1 MTLWPIFL
9 WRKKAKTYLNKH
21 YYQLHSHLQ
30 VLQYTTWCTLP
41 KKYENKRKLM
51 FITVCKQVN
60 AMLSWCHPFRKSIL
74 WITYKNQEK
83 RGFYLLCFFILS
95 QEMFWLGTI
104 LQTNEKY
111 RKLLEWISLS
121 QLHFLQIKE
130 HLLIQPYKVL
140 LDMKITFG
148 EPLQKSS

>member
-9 WRKKAKTYLNKH
+9 WRKKKQIHIWINTTINFIHIFKYCNTLHNAR
-21 YYQLHSHLQ
+21 YQ
-30 VLQYTTWCTLP
+30 
-41 KKYENKRKLM
+41 KKYENKRELM
-51 FITVCKQVN
+51 FITVCKQVV
-60 AMLSWCHPFRKSIL
+60 CRIK
-74 WITYKNQEK
+74 KK
-83 RGFYLLCFFILS
+83 RGFFLLCFFILS

-111 RKLLEWISLS
+111 RKLLEWIYLS